1 MISFTKMKIIE
12 WLNASG
18 VDVECMAYLL
28 NKHKISIYIFDNF
41 IQIIG
46 VQKILDSKER
56 KKIHCINTVVTQQ
69 RVLWQRIY
77 FDFEYE
83 QNKNIL

>member
-1 MISFTKMKIIE
+1 MKIIE
-12 WLNASG
+12 SFNASG

-46 VQKILDSKER
+46 VQKIWDPKER
-56 KKIHCINTVVTQQ
+56 KKDLLYKYCSSSTTGSLTAN
-69 RVLWQRIY
+69 L
-77 FDFEYE
+77 
-83 QNKNIL
+83 L

>member
-1 MISFTKMKIIE
+1 MKIIE
-12 WLNASG
+12 SFNASG

-46 VQKILDSKER
+46 VQKIWDPKER
-56 KKIHCINTVVTQQ
+56 KNLLYKYCSNLTTGS
-69 RVLWQRIY
+69 LTP
-77 FDFEYE
+77 
-83 QNKNIL
+83 NLL